1 MRVVSLEPICW
12 KRRVDVVM
20 ERRLVND
27 SFVENLGNVFCR
39 FRQGD
44 IKLWSGCRTDIT
56 RAGVW
61 RVRVQVCTGR

>member
-1 MRVVSLEPICW
+1 
-12 KRRVDVVM
+12 M

-44 IKLWSGCRTDIT
+44 IKICSGCRTDIA
-56 RAGVW
+56 RAGRW
-61 RVRVQVCTGR
+61 SDRVQVCAGRRSISLPELM